1 MRIILNG
8 EPRDVAD
15 SATVLG
21 VLEGLGFN
29 PEGTVVER
37 NADILDRASYA
48 TTALAEG
55 DTVELVRFVGGG

>member
-1 MRIILNG
+1 
-8 EPRDVAD
+8 
-15 SATVLG
+15 VLG
-21 VLEGLGFN
+21 VLESLGFN